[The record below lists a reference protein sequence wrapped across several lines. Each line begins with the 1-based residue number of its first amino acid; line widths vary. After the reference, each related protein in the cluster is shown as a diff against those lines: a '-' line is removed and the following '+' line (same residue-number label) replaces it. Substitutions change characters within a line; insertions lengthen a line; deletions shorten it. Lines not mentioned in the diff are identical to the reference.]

1 MRIFGHPF
9 STTLHSPPVP
19 RRIVPY
25 LLSTK
30 YLIFILFVTLGC
42 KKVHEESENDAPVQL
57 SQLVAGTDSLVGR
70 AEYLDTPFVTAG
82 DRVYMIGAQ
91 NGQFPDLGWH
101 VQGEMGGIWDH
112 PIKLL
117 DGFTASIKLGNRSF
131 CLDQA
136 ETFIN
141 YPFANKHLFSLP
153 ESELRVERFQY
164 IPDGQ
169 EAVLVEYTLY
179 NDGTETRKLDFEWT
193 AYTDLR
199 PTWLGDSTGM
209 VDAVDFARWE
219 ADRRAWVAKDS
230 LNSWYVMAGSTT
242 EPASHGL
249 PSAACNYKPL
259 GRGTRAATLYA
270 LEVPPHGS
278 VVLPITI
285 AGSYKSLDDV
295 RETYNLARRDAA
307 KNLTA
312 KQERYATLAAKT
324 KLTIPDK
331 KLETAFRWVK
341 YNTDWL
347 VRDVPAVGRGLSAGL
362 PDYPWWFGVDNEY
375 ALQGAVAT
383 GRADLARNTVHLLSN
398 LSNKRNGNGR
408 IVHEVSTN
416 GYVFNPG
423 NVNETP
429 QFVTMVWQIYRW
441 TGDRKFLATYYPV
454 VKQGLKWLMEQND
467 QDGNLLPD
475 GFGMM
480 EIHGLNSEM
489 VDVAAYTQKAFAD
502 AADMAAELGETE
514 VSKSYSATAQQL
526 KARINGE
533 FWVAEHD
540 SYADFIGTPT
550 QALSLIKDAIVR
562 ADSLKKPWAVA
573 ELKAAQKRYQQF
585 PPERKQGFVLHHN
598 WVVNTPMQTGVADT
612 AKALIALRTGRQ
624 FVNPYGMFVTGID
637 RDESNGKDTASFG
650 KNRKVFSYTGA
661 VMTLPTGVQAIAE
674 NNYGRPDQALDY
686 LKRISRSF
694 SYALPGSIYE
704 VSPDY
709 GMMTQAWN
717 LYALAVPIV
726 EQFFGI
732 LPRAFQKRVRIQPL
746 MPTAWNKAEIENVEI
761 GTNRLTIHF
770 TRDAKAQQLVLEQAL
785 PDWKLTVAYP
795 AGRFSK
801 WEVNGKAVK
810 VARVGA
816 FDQVEVEGVKVV
828 VRVE

>member
-1 MRIFGHPF
+1 M
-9 STTLHSPPVP
+9 TVP
-19 RRIVPY
+19 RRIAPF

-30 YLIFILFVTLGC
+30 YLIFLLFFTLGC
-42 KKVHEESENDAPVQL
+42 KKVQKELDADSLVQL

-70 AEYLDTPFVTAG
+70 AEYLATPFVTAG
-82 DRVYMIGAQ
+82 DRVYMIGTQ

-117 DGFTASIKLGNRSF
+117 DGFTAAISLGDKNF

-141 YPFANKHLFSLP
+141 YPFANKHLFSVP
-153 ESELRVERFQY
+153 DSELRVERFQFA
-164 IPDGQ
+164 PDGQ
-169 EAVLVEYTLY
+169 EALLVEYTLY
-179 NDGTETRKLDFEWT
+179 NDSSEPQKLNFEWT

-209 VDAVDFARWE
+209 TDAVDFAQWDD
-219 ADRRAWVAKDS
+219 DRRAWVAKDS
-230 LNSWYVMAGSTT
+230 LNGWYVMTGSTT
-242 EPASHGL
+242 EPTSHG
-249 PSAACNYKPL
+249 PPTAACAYKPA
-259 GRGTRAATLYA
+259 GKGTRAATVYA
-270 LEVPPHGS
+270 LEIPPHGS

-285 AGSYKSLDDV
+285 AGSYQSLDAV
-295 RETYNLARRDAA
+295 RETYAAARRDAA

-312 KQERYATLAAKT
+312 KKERYESIAAKT

-331 KLETAFRWVK
+331 KLQTAFRWVK

-347 VRDVPAVGRGLSAGL
+347 VRDVPEVGRGLSAGL

-383 GRADLARNTVHLLSN
+383 GQADLARSTVALLSD
-398 LSNKRNGNGR
+398 LSEKHNGNGR
-408 IVHEVSTN
+408 IIHEVSTN

-429 QFVTMVWQIYRW
+429 QFVTMIWQIYRW
-441 TGDRKFLATYYPV
+441 TGDRKFLATYYPTV
-454 VKQGLKWLMEQND
+454 MQGLKWLMERND
-467 QDGNLLPD
+467 KDGNLLPD

-502 AADMAAELGETE
+502 AADMATEMGETE
-514 VSKSYSATAQQL
+514 VSKSYWATAQKL
-526 KARINGE
+526 KARINSD
-533 FWVAEHD
+533 FWVPEHD
-540 SYADFIGTPT
+540 SYADFIGTPP
-550 QALSLIKDAIVR
+550 QALALIKDAIVR

-585 PPERKQGFVLHHN
+585 PPERRQGFVLHHN

-637 RDESNGKDTASFG
+637 RDESAGKDTASFG
-650 KNRKVFSYTGA
+650 KNRKVFNYTGA
-661 VMTLPTGVQAIAE
+661 VMTLPTGVQAVAE
-674 NNYGRPDQALDY
+674 NNYGRHDQALDY

-694 SYALPGSIYE
+694 GYALPGSIYE

-732 LPRAFQKRVRIQPL
+732 RPRAFQKRVRIQPQ
-746 MPTAWNKAEIENVEI
+746 MPTAWNTAALENVEI
-761 GTNRLTIHF
+761 GENRLTVHF
-770 TRDAKAQQLVLEQAL
+770 TREARTQQLVLEQTL
-785 PDWKLTVAYP
+785 PNWKLTVAYP
-795 AGRFSK
+795 AGRFLK

-810 VARVGA
+810 VKRDGA
-816 FDQVEVEGVKVV
+816 FDTVEVEGVKVV

>member
-1 MRIFGHPF
+1 METD
-9 STTLHSPPVP
+9 SLT
-19 RRIVPY
+19 
-25 LLSTK
+25 
-30 YLIFILFVTLGC
+30 
-42 KKVHEESENDAPVQL
+42 QL
-57 SQLVAGTDSLVGR
+57 SQLMAGSDSLVGR
-70 AEYLDTPFVTAG
+70 TEYLTTPFVAAG

-101 VQGEMGGIWDH
+101 VKGEMGGVWDH

-117 DGFTASIKLGNRSF
+117 DGFTAAINLEGNSF

-141 YPFANKHLFSLP
+141 YPFANKHLFSFP
-153 ESELRVERFQY
+153 ENDLRVERFQY
-164 IPDGQ
+164 VPDGK
-169 EAVLVEYTLY
+169 EALLVEYTFN
-179 NDGTETRKLDFEWT
+179 NDGSEPLKLNFEWT

-209 VDAVDFARWE
+209 VDAVDFAQWDE
-219 ADRRAWVAKDS
+219 DRHAWVAKDS
-230 LNSWYVMAGSTT
+230 LNGWYVMTGSTI
-242 EPASHGL
+242 EPVSHGQ
-249 PSAACNYKPL
+249 PSTVCNYKPA
-259 GRGTRAATLYA
+259 GKGTRAATVYT
-270 LEVPPHGS
+270 LEIPPHGLM
-278 VVLPITI
+278 VLPITI
-285 AGSYKSLDDV
+285 AGSYQSLDAV
-295 RETYNLARRDAA
+295 RETFYSARRDAA
-307 KNLTA
+307 KNLIDK
-312 KQERYATLAAKT
+312 KQRYEAIASKT
-324 KLTIPDK
+324 RLTIPDK
-331 KLETAFRWVK
+331 KLQTAFRWVK

-347 VRDVPAVGRGLSAGL
+347 VRDVPEIGRGLSAGL

-383 GRADLARNTVHLLSN
+383 GRADLARNTVHLLHR
-398 LSNKRNGNGR
+398 LSEDRNGNGR
-408 IVHEVSTN
+408 ILHEASTN

-423 NVNETP
+423 NINETP
-429 QFVTMVWQIYRW
+429 QFVTMVWQVYLW
-441 TGDRKFLATYYPV
+441 TGDRKFLATYYPT
-454 VKQGLKWLMEQND
+454 VKLGLKWLMEQND
-467 QDGNLLPD
+467 KDNNLLPD

-489 VDVAAYTQKAFAD
+489 VDVAVYTQLAFAN
-502 AADMAAELGETE
+502 AADMATEMGEPE
-514 VSKSYSATAQQL
+514 VAKSFWATSQKL
-526 KARINGE
+526 KSRINSD

-540 SYADFIGTPT
+540 SYADFISTPS
-550 QALSLIKDAIVR
+550 QALVLIKDAIIR
-562 ADSLKKPWAVA
+562 ADSLRKPWAVA
-573 ELKAAQKRYQQF
+573 ELREAQKRYQQL
-585 PPERKQGFVLHHN
+585 PPDRKQGFVMHHN

-637 RDESNGKDTASFG
+637 RDESAGKDTSSFA

-732 LPRAFQKRVRIQPL
+732 LPRASQKRVRIQPL
-746 MPTAWNKAEIENVEI
+746 MPTAWNTAGLENVEI
-761 GTNRLTIHF
+761 GENRLTVHF
-770 TRDAKAQQLVLEQAL
+770 SREAKAQQLVLEQTL
-785 PDWKLTVAYP
+785 PEWKLTVAYP
-795 AGRFSK
+795 AGRFQK

-810 VARVGA
+810 VKRVGA
-816 FDQVEVEGVKVV
+816 FDTAEVEGVKVV

>member
-1 MRIFGHPF
+1 M
-9 STTLHSPPVP
+9 P
-19 RRIVPY
+19 RRTVPF

-30 YLIFILFVTLGC
+30 YLLILLISTFGC
-42 KKVHEESENDAPVQL
+42 RNVQKESESSHSVQL
-57 SQLVAGTDSLVGR
+57 SQLVAGADSLVGR
-70 AEYLDTPFVTAG
+70 TEYLTTPFVTAG

-101 VQGEMGGIWDH
+101 VPGEMGGIWDH

-117 DGFTASIKLGNRSF
+117 DGFTAAISLGGKTF

-141 YPFANKHLFSLP
+141 YPFANKHVFSFP
-153 ESELRVERFQY
+153 AAQLRVERFQY
-164 IPDGQ
+164 VPDGR
-169 EAVLVEYTLY
+169 EAVLVEYTVY
-179 NDGTETRKLDFEWT
+179 NDGSESQKLNFEWT

-209 VDAVDFARWE
+209 VDAVDFAQW
-219 ADRRAWVAKDS
+219 DHVRRAWVAKDS
-230 LNSWYVMAGSTT
+230 LNGWYVMAGSTT
-242 EPASHGL
+242 EPVSYGP
-249 PSAACNYKPL
+249 PSVACRYQPAGK
-259 GRGTRAATLYA
+259 GTRAATTYT

-278 VVLPITI
+278 AVLPITI
-285 AGSYKSLDDV
+285 AGSYQSLAAV
-295 RETYNLARRDAA
+295 RKTYAATQRDAA

-312 KQERYATLAAKT
+312 KRERYATIAAKT

-331 KLETAFRWVK
+331 QLETAFRWVK

-347 VRDVPAVGRGLSAGL
+347 VRDVPEVGRGLSAGL

-375 ALQGAVAT
+375 ALQGAVAI
-383 GRADLARNTVHLLSN
+383 GRADLARSTVQLLYD
-398 LSNKRNGNGR
+398 LSEKRNGNGR
-408 IVHEVSTN
+408 IIHEASTN

-441 TGDRKFLATYYPV
+441 TGDREFLMSYYPTI
-454 VKQGLKWLMEQND
+454 KKGLKWLMEQND
-467 QDGNLLPD
+467 KDGNLLPD

-502 AADMAAELGETE
+502 AADMAAELGEPE
-514 VSKSYSATAQQL
+514 VSKRYSATAQKL
-526 KARINGE
+526 KTRINSD
-533 FWVAEHD
+533 FWVPEHD
-540 SYADFIGTPT
+540 SYADFIGTPP
-550 QALSLIKDAIVR
+550 QALALIEDALIR
-562 ADSLKKPWAVA
+562 ADSLEKPWAVA
-573 ELKAAQKRYQQF
+573 ELKAAKARYRQL

-637 RDESNGKDTASFG
+637 RDESAGKDTASFG
-650 KNRKVFSYTGA
+650 KNRKVFNYTGA

-694 SYALPGSIYE
+694 GYALPGSIYE

-717 LYALAVPIV
+717 VYALAVPIV

-732 LPRAFQKRVRIQPL
+732 RPRAFQKQVRIQPQ
-746 MPTAWNKAEIENVEI
+746 MPTAWNAAALENVEI
-761 GTNRLTIHF
+761 GQNRLSVHF
-770 TRDAKAQQLVLEQAL
+770 TREAKAQQLVLEQSL

-795 AGRFSK
+795 VGRFLK

-810 VARVGA
+810 AKRNGA
-816 FDQVEVEGVKVV
+816 FDTVEVGGVKVV

>member
-1 MRIFGHPF
+1 ME
-9 STTLHSPPVP
+9 SDS
-19 RRIVPY
+19 
-25 LLSTK
+25 
-30 YLIFILFVTLGC
+30 LI
-42 KKVHEESENDAPVQL
+42 QL
-57 SQLVAGTDSLVGR
+57 SQLVAGSDSLVGHPD
-70 AEYLDTPFVTAG
+70 YLPTPFVTAG

-101 VQGEMGGIWDH
+101 VKGEMGGIWDH

-117 DGFTASIKLGNRSF
+117 DGFTAAINFEGKSF

-136 ETFIN
+136 DTFIN
-141 YPFANKHLFSLP
+141 YPFANKHLFSF
-153 ESELRVERFQY
+153 SDTELRAERFQY
-164 IPDGQ
+164 VPDGQ
-169 EAVLVEYTLY
+169 EALLVEYTLN
-179 NDGTETRKLDFEWT
+179 NDGSEPLKLNFEWT

-209 VDAVDFARWE
+209 VDAVDFAQWDE
-219 ADRRAWVAKDS
+219 DRHAWVAKDS
-230 LNSWYVMAGSTT
+230 LNSWYVMTGSTT
-242 EPASHGL
+242 EPASHGK
-249 PSAACNYKPL
+249 PTAACTYDPAGK
-259 GRGTRAATLYA
+259 GTRAATVYT
-270 LEVPPHGS
+270 LEIPPHGS

-285 AGSYKSLDDV
+285 AGSYKSLDAV
-295 RETYNLARRDAA
+295 RETYEVVRRDAA
-307 KNLTA
+307 KNLTEK
-312 KQERYATLAAKT
+312 KQRYEAIAAKSR
-324 KLTIPDK
+324 LTIPDK

-347 VRDVPAVGRGLSAGL
+347 VRDVPEIGRGLSAGL

-383 GRADLARNTVHLLSN
+383 GRADLARNTVHLLHR
-398 LSNKRNGNGR
+398 LSEDRNGNGR
-408 IVHEVSTN
+408 IVHEASTN
-416 GYVFNPG
+416 GFVFNPG

-429 QFVTMVWQIYRW
+429 QFVSMIWQVYLW
-441 TGDRKFLATYYPV
+441 TGDRKFLATYYPT
-454 VKQGLKWLMEQND
+454 VKQALKWLMEQND
-467 QDGNLLPD
+467 KDDNLLPD

-489 VDVAAYTQKAFAD
+489 VDVAAYTQQAFAD
-502 AADMAAELGETE
+502 AASMASELGEPE
-514 VSKSYSATAQQL
+514 ISKSYWATSQKL
-526 KARINGE
+526 KNRINND

-550 QALSLIKDAIVR
+550 QALALIKDAITR

-573 ELKAAQKRYQQF
+573 ELRAAQKRYQEF
-585 PPERKQGFVLHHN
+585 PPDRKQGFVMHHN

-612 AKALIALRTGRQ
+612 AKALIALRTGRK

-637 RDESNGKDTASFG
+637 RDETAGKDTSSFA
-650 KNRKVFSYTGA
+650 KTRKVFNYTGA

-732 LPRAFQKRVRIQPL
+732 RPQAFQKRVRIQPL
-746 MPTAWNKAEIENVEI
+746 MPTAWNTAKLENVEV
-761 GTNRLTIHF
+761 GENRLTVHF
-770 TRDAKAQQLVLEQAL
+770 TREAKAQQLVLEQTM
-785 PDWKLTVAYP
+785 PQWKLTVAYP
-795 AGRFSK
+795 AGRFVK
-801 WEVNGKAVK
+801 WEVNGKAMKVK
-810 VARVGA
+810 RVGA
-816 FDQVEVEGVKVV
+816 FDTIEVEGVKVV

>member
-1 MRIFGHPF
+1 MPPRIAPF
-9 STTLHSPPVP
+9 
-19 RRIVPY
+19 

-30 YLIFILFVTLGC
+30 YLIFLLFVTLGC
-42 KKVHEESENDAPVQL
+42 KKVQKELDTDALVQL
-57 SQLVAGTDSLVGR
+57 SQLVAGTDSLIGR
-70 AEYLDTPFVTAG
+70 TEYLATPFVTAG

-117 DGFTASIKLGNRSF
+117 DGFTAVIRLGDKNF

-141 YPFANKHLFSLP
+141 YPFANKHLFSFP
-153 ESELRVERFQY
+153 DSELRVERFQFV
-164 IPDGQ
+164 PDGQ
-169 EAVLVEYTLY
+169 EALLVEYTIY
-179 NDGTETRKLDFEWT
+179 NDGSETRKLNLEWT

-209 VDAVDFARWE
+209 VDAVDFTQWD

-230 LNSWYVMAGSTT
+230 LNGWYVMTGSTT
-242 EPASHGL
+242 ESISHGP
-249 PSAACNYKPL
+249 PSAACRYEPVGK
-259 GRGTRAATLYA
+259 GTRASTVFA

-285 AGSYKSLDDV
+285 AGSYQSLEAV
-295 RETYNLARRDAA
+295 RETYAAARSNAA
-307 KNLTA
+307 KNLTT
-312 KQERYATLAAKT
+312 KKERYEAIAAKT

-331 KLETAFRWVK
+331 NLQSAFGWVK

-347 VRDVPAVGRGLSAGL
+347 VRDVPAVDRGLSAGL
-362 PDYPWWFGVDNEY
+362 PDYPWWFGMDNEY
-375 ALQGAVAT
+375 ALQGAT
-383 GRADLARNTVHLLSN
+383 IIGQADLARSTVALLHG
-398 LSNKRNGNGR
+398 LSEKQNGNGR
-408 IVHEVSTN
+408 IIHEASTN

-441 TGDRKFLATYYPV
+441 TGDRKFLATYYPT
-454 VKQGLKWLMEQND
+454 VKKGLKWLMGQND
-467 QDGNLLPD
+467 KDNNLLPD
-475 GFGMM
+475 GFGLM

-502 AADMAAELGETE
+502 AADMAAEMGETE
-514 VSKSYSATAQQL
+514 ISKSYWATAQKL
-526 KARINGE
+526 KARINSD
-533 FWVAEHD
+533 FWVAEHN
-540 SYADFIGTPT
+540 SYADFIGTPS
-550 QALSLIKDAIVR
+550 QSLALLEDAIVR

-585 PPERKQGFVLHHN
+585 PPERRQGFVLHHN

-612 AKALIALRTGRQ
+612 VQALIALHTGRQ

-637 RDESNGKDTASFG
+637 GPAPRRDESAGKDTVSFG
-650 KNRKVFSYTGA
+650 KNRQVFNYTGA
-661 VMTLPTGVQAIAE
+661 VMTLPTGVQAVAE

-709 GMMTQAWN
+709 GMMTQAWT

-732 LPRAFQKRVRIQPL
+732 RPRAFQKRVRIQPQ
-746 MPTAWNKAEIENVEI
+746 MPTAWNTAALENVEI
-761 GTNRLTIHF
+761 GENRLTIHF
-770 TRDAKAQQLVLEQAL
+770 TRETKAQQLVLEQSL
-785 PDWKLTVAYP
+785 PNWKLTIAYP
-795 AGRFSK
+795 AGRFLK

-810 VARVGA
+810 VKRDGA
-816 FDQVEVEGVKVV
+816 FDTVEVEGVKMVV
-828 VRVE
+828 SVE

>member
-1 MRIFGHPF
+1 M
-9 STTLHSPPVP
+9 P
-19 RRIVPY
+19 RRISPCFHV
-25 LLSTK
+25 TK
-30 YLIFILFVTLGC
+30 YLIFVLFVTLGC
-42 KKVHEESENDAPVQL
+42 KKVKQEDAAIPSTAL
-57 SQLVAGTDSLVGR
+57 NGMMANTDSLVGR
-70 AEYLDTPFVTAG
+70 AEYLATPFVTAG

-101 VQGEMGGIWDH
+101 VKGEMGGVWDH

-117 DGFTASIKLGNRSF
+117 DGFTASLSLGEKSI

-141 YPFANKHLFSLP
+141 YPFANKHIFPLP
-153 ESELRVERFQY
+153 DQELRVERFQFV
-164 IPDGQ
+164 PDGQ
-169 EAVLVEYTLY
+169 EAVTVEYLLY
-179 NDGTETRKLDFEWT
+179 NDGSEVQKLTFEWT

-209 VDAVDFARWE
+209 ENAVDFALWDD
-219 ADRRAWVAKDS
+219 DRRAWVAKDS
-230 LNSWYVMAGSTT
+230 LNSWYVMVGSTT
-242 EPASHGL
+242 ESVSHGK
-249 PSAACNYKPL
+249 PTAACTYQPIGK
-259 GRGTRAATLYA
+259 GTRVATVFA
-270 LEVPPHGS
+270 LEIPPHGAVS
-278 VVLPITI
+278 LPITI
-285 AGSYKSLDDV
+285 AGSYKSLDAV
-295 RETYNLARRDAA
+295 RETYASAGRDAV
-307 KNLTA
+307 KNLKA
-312 KQERYATLAAKT
+312 KMERYAGIAAKT

-331 KLETAFRWVK
+331 KLQTAFRWVK

-347 VRDVPAVGRGLSAGL
+347 VRDVPQLGRGLSAGL

-383 GRADLARNTVHLLSN
+383 GRFDLARNTVSLLHQ
-398 LSNKRNGNGR
+398 LSEQRNGNGR
-408 IVHEVSTN
+408 IIHEASTN

-429 QFVTMVWQIYRW
+429 QFVSMIWQIYLW
-441 TGDRKFLATYYPV
+441 TGDRKFLATYYPT
-454 VKQGLKWLMEQND
+454 VKQGLKWLLENND
-467 QDGNLLPD
+467 KDKNLLPD

-489 VDVAAYTQKAFAD
+489 IDVAAYTQQAFAV
-502 AADMAAELGETE
+502 AADMAVEMGEAA
-514 VSKSYSATAQQL
+514 VAQNYRSLAQTL
-526 KARINGE
+526 KTKINNE

-550 QALSLIKDAIVR
+550 QALALLKDAIVR

-573 ELKAAQKRYQQF
+573 ELREAQKRYQNF
-585 PPERKQGFVLHHN
+585 PPDRKQGFVMHHN

-637 RDESNGKDTASFG
+637 RDESAGKDTASFG
-650 KNRKVFSYTGA
+650 KDRKVFSYTGA

-694 SYALPGSIYE
+694 GYALPGSIYE

-717 LYALAVPIV
+717 LYAL
-726 EQFFGI
+726 
-732 LPRAFQKRVRIQPL
+732 
-746 MPTAWNKAEIENVEI
+746 
-761 GTNRLTIHF
+761 
-770 TRDAKAQQLVLEQAL
+770 
-785 PDWKLTVAYP
+785 
-795 AGRFSK
+795 
-801 WEVNGKAVK
+801 
-810 VARVGA
+810 
-816 FDQVEVEGVKVV
+816 
-828 VRVE
+828 